1 MHTYF
6 QIRSITSRAAD
17 LGQWRRGDAGGDAA
31 VVDLLEKK
39 EKFSIINGAE
49 DGTLEEYATVTCS
62 LPLPLT

>member
-39 EKFSIINGAE
+39 REKFSIINGAE
-49 DGTLEEYATVTCS
+49 DGTLEE
-62 LPLPLT
+62 

>member
-39 EKFSIINGAE
+39 K
-49 DGTLEEYATVTCS
+49 S
-62 LPLPLT
+62 LALSMEQKMGHWRSMPP

>member
-39 EKFSIINGAE
+39 RK
-49 DGTLEEYATVTCS
+49 V
-62 LPLPLT
+62 